1 MSAADRGVT
10 QGVSGEAGGALTV
23 GARHTTPITLE
34 LLRNGLAAI
43 ADEMAITE
51 VRAAYSTVI
60 RDLLD
65 FSTAV
70 CDEQGRMLA
79 QGLTLAIQLGGI
91 PRFMRHLMEQVKAP
105 RPGDVYLANDPWQGG
120 LHLPDFFFARPVFA
134 EGEHERPIAWTAS
147 VSHMVDVGGR
157 FPGGI
162 SVTAAS
168 LWEEGLILPIVPLV
182 QAGQLNQAVL
192 DIIAANVRD
201 PAKVHGDIRA
211 ALAALETGARQMVE
225 LAERLGADELR
236 AQLVA
241 FLDHSERSTRAALR
255 EIPDGRAEAR
265 GFLDDDGVGGA
276 PVEIRCLVEKLD
288 ETLSFDFTGTAAEV
302 PSGINCTIADVM
314 SVCSFVAGASIGEDA
329 RVDDGFTRCIE
340 FTIPDGTV
348 ASARRPAAVSARGTL
363 IYRLT
368 DVAVAA
374 MAQLTPAR
382 LPAEGG
388 GPALVTFSGTRP
400 DGTPWICLDFVQA
413 GWGATGT
420 HDGVPAASHAI
431 SNTGNIPI
439 ESIEQDFPLRV
450 TAYELL
456 PDTGGTGMFSGAA
469 AVAREYEVL
478 ADNVAVN
485 YRVERQAFAPEG
497 AHGGGPGSPARCRI
511 RRATGSWA
519 DVPAKAATMLNQ
531 GDRLRVELPGGAGF
545 GDPAERRADAVAAAI
560 AGGLLSSARA
570 QEDYR

>member
-1 MSAADRGVT
+1 MSAADRGARD
-10 QGVSGEAGGALTV
+10 GVDVEQGGAT
-23 GARHTTPITLE
+23 ATAPAQTTPIALE
-34 LLRNGLAAI
+34 LLRNGLSAI

-70 CDEQGRMLA
+70 CDGQGRMLA

-91 PRFMRHLMEQVKAP
+91 PRFMRHVIEAVGTP
-105 RPGDVYLANDPWQGG
+105 RPGDVFLANDPWQGG

-134 EGEHERPIAWTAS
+134 DGEDTPIAWTAS

-162 SVTAAS
+162 SVAATS

-182 QAGQLNQAVL
+182 QAGEANQPVF

-201 PAKVHGDIRA
+201 PAKVRGDIRA
-211 ALAALETGARQMVE
+211 ALAALETGARQVRE
-225 LAERLGADELR
+225 LAERLGADALR
-236 AQLVA
+236 GQMAA

-255 EIPDGRAEAR
+255 AIPDASATAH
-265 GFLDDDGVGGA
+265 GFLDDDGAAGP
-276 PVEIRCLVEKLD
+276 PVEIRCRVDKRGD
-288 ETLSFDFTGTAAEV
+288 TLSFDFTGTAREV
-302 PSGINCTIADVM
+302 PSAINCTVADVM

-329 RVDDGFTRCIE
+329 RVDDGFTRCID

-374 MAQLTPAR
+374 MAQLVPAR

-388 GPALVTFSGTRP
+388 GPALVTFSGTRA

-413 GWGATGT
+413 GWGATGAG
-420 HDGVPAASHAI
+420 DGVAAASHAI

-450 TAYELL
+450 SAYELVA
-456 PDTGGTGMFSGAA
+456 DTAGAGTFSGAS
-469 AVAREYEVL
+469 AVAREYEAL
-478 ADNVAVN
+478 AEDVRVS
-485 YRVERQAFAPEG
+485 YRVERRAFAPQG
-497 AHGGGPGSPARCRI
+497 ADGGGPGSPARCRI
-511 RRATGSWA
+511 RHVGEEWREVAG
-519 DVPAKAATMLNQ
+519 KAAITLSS
-531 GDRLRVELPGGAGF
+531 GDRLRIELPGGAGF
-545 GDPAERRADAVAAAI
+545 GDPAARDVDALAGAI
-560 AGGLLSSARA
+560 GDGLLSRARA
-570 QEDYR
+570 RELYRS